1 MPTIQTK
8 HAHAPSTELYYETY
22 GAGRPVVLIHGWPLS
37 GRMWEAQIDA
47 LRHAGYQV
55 IAYDR
60 RGFGQSGKTNGGY
73 TYDVF
78 AADLHDLIETL
89 QLNDVSIVGFSMGGG
104 EVSRYAGLFGTQYL
118 RSAALISSIAPYLLK
133 TEDNPDGG
141 LSEAD
146 VEGMVEQVA
155 KNRPQFLAGFTR
167 NFLNWDQGDVAQQL
181 GEEFLDFTA
190 SLYFQASPVATQEC
204 VRAFGMTDFRADLA
218 KLTVPLLVV
227 HGDSDRIV
235 PLEASGQRVAHYQ
248 PNAELHVMA
257 GAPHGLNAT
266 HATAFNALLLT
277 FLAR

>member
-8 HAHAPSTELYYETY
+8 HTRAPQTELYYESY
-22 GAGRPVVLIHGWPLS
+22 GEGRPVVLIHGWPLS

-60 RGFGQSGKTNGGY
+60 RGFGQSGKTATGY

-78 AADLHDLIETL
+78 AADLHDLIESL
-89 QLNDVSIVGFSMGGG
+89 GLNDVTVVGFSMGGG

-118 RSAALISSIAPYLLK
+118 RSAALISSVAPYLLK
-133 TEDNPDGG
+133 TEDNPGGG
-141 LSEAD
+141 LTEAD
-146 VEGMVEQVA
+146 VEGMVQKVA
-155 KNRPQFLAGFTR
+155 ENRPQFLAGFTR
-167 NFLNWDQGDVAQQL
+167 NFLNWDQGDTAQKL
-181 GEEFLDFTA
+181 GEEFLEFTA

-218 KLTVPLLVV
+218 RLTVPLLVV
-227 HGDSDRIV
+227 HGDSDQIV
-235 PLEASGQRVAHYQ
+235 PLEASGQRVPQYQ
-248 PNAELHVMA
+248 PNAELHVMK

-266 HATAFNALLLT
+266 HPEEFNRLLLD